1 MKDLSK
7 ELVVRELITTLS
19 LFRKN
24 PFWLVIASVIDA
36 LFFLAWGFFT
46 TPVSDKILA
55 HSVLLA
61 NQLSDMMRQQ
71 GRVPTGLL
79 VKLFG
84 PELWP
89 YTAKLLTLI
98 FVLFVVSY
106 LIYTIFH
113 GSSWMIATQ
122 IAGEKRTYGK
132 YMLGFAK
139 INLLWMLCYI
149 IYKFFDVIAGLR
161 HVLINKI
168 APGAPNIAGNV
179 LLGILAV
186 VFVSAIFSYPQLKA
200 KTLFKTPL
208 RVSIPLIV
216 LSTSIYLCAQFIL
229 NMISKANLNTALLFG
244 LIILFP
250 TMNLIRV
257 YITRVL
263 SHVHAHT

>member
-1 MKDLSK
+1 MKDLTKYPVVS
-7 ELVVRELITTLS
+7 ELGNAFILLK
-19 LFRKN
+19 KN

-36 LFFLAWGFFT
+36 LFFLAYGFFT

-71 GRVPTGLL
+71 GRVPTGIL
-79 VKLFG
+79 VKLFS

-98 FVLFVVSY
+98 FVLFVV
-106 LIYTIFH
+106 IYFIYVIFH
-113 GSSWMIATQ
+113 GSSWMISTQ
-122 IAGEKRTYGK
+122 IAGGKGTYGK

-149 IYKFFDVIAGLR
+149 IYKLFDVIAGLR

-168 APGAPNIAGNV
+168 VPGTPNIAGNV
-179 LLGILAV
+179 LFGILAV
-186 VFVSAIFSYPQLKA
+186 VFVAAIFSYPQLKA
-200 KTLFKTPL
+200 KTLFKIPL

-229 NMISKANLNTALLFG
+229 NMISKANLNAALLFG

-250 TMNLIRV
+250 TINLIRV
-257 YITRVL
+257 YIIRVL
-263 SHVHAHT
+263 SHVHAHN